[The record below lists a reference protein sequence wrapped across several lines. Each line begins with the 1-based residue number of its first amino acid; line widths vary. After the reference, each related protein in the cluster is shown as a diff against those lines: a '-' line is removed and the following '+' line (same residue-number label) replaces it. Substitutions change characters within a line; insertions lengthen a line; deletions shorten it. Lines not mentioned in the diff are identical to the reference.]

1 MSLFCFRDSRSL
13 PTPYCLQ
20 KSLRSDPFISF
31 WPLTTSIGSLC
42 SSTMPRC
49 LCTFH
54 PTWHTLPRSSED
66 WFLLVYPVSKVS
78 ITSTGMPARTTQSK
92 VPFSCHTDRICLFES
107 TYHYQHYEINLCD
120 DLLSVSH
127 NTCRLHESRTLS
139 VLFVPV
145 SLWTVF
151 SDTQKM
157 VYNCH
162 LQELIREWVDA
173 HVYHTVCLLGRE
185 TIFHYFQLLRDPIKK
200 NNSSHWAE
208 WQSH

>member
-20 KSLRSDPFISF
+20 KPLRSDPSISF

-78 ITSTGMPARTTQSK
+78 ITSTGVPARTTQSK
-92 VPFSCHTDRICLFES
+92 VPFSCHTDRVCLFES
-107 TYHYQHYEINLCD
+107 TITTSIMRLTFSMIYYLSPIIPVGCMRAGPCLSYLSLCHYELYSLTHSRWSII
-120 DLLSVSH
+120 V
-127 NTCRLHESRTLS
+127 TC
-139 VLFVPV
+139 
-145 SLWTVF
+145 
-151 SDTQKM
+151 
-157 VYNCH
+157 
-162 LQELIREWVDA
+162 
-173 HVYHTVCLLGRE
+173 
-185 TIFHYFQLLRDPIKK
+185 K
-200 NNSSHWAE
+200 N
-208 WQSH
+208 